1 MNEQPGLRGWLDGEA
16 LAPPPGS
23 GSSGGEDERARQV
36 WVFPCAPAAQ
46 PCRPD
51 RVTAAPAPFP
61 SEHEQ
66 AAHELDLA
74 TALVLGAPQAGRSLD
89 LLVNSRRIHPEGA
102 LVFGCLLAVTGRDDP
117 AQFWWQFAAGSGSP
131 TAAYLLHLHHLR
143 LGEPRDAAYWR
154 DQAERLAA
162 NPRSGERSCRATA
175 PLLPE
180 DVRHDILARC
190 HEGLHPR
197 LPAALE
203 AVVNRLTVT
212 ADDEDYGEIPQPR
225 SALADELA
233 SPRRAP

>member
-1 MNEQPGLRGWLDGEA
+1 MTWVYGLLDWMD
-16 LAPPPGS
+16 
-23 GSSGGEDERARQV
+23 GGADEGARRV
-36 WVFPCAPAAQ
+36 RVFPCAVAAA
-46 PCRPD
+46 PSLSD

-74 TALVLGAPQAGRSLD
+74 TALVLGAPQAGHSLD

-117 AQFWWQFAAGSGSP
+117 AQFWWQFAAGSGSA
-131 TAAYLLHLHHLR
+131 TAAYLLHLHHLH
-143 LGEPRDAAYWR
+143 LGETRDAGHWR
-154 DQAERLAA
+154 DQAELLAA
-162 NPRSGERSCRATA
+162 NPRRTRRSYRATA
-175 PLLPE
+175 PLLPD

-197 LPAALE
+197 LPVALE

-225 SALADELA
+225 SALVAELA
-233 SPRRAP
+233 APKRA

>member
-1 MNEQPGLRGWLDGEA
+1 MTEVYGLLGWMDGGA
-16 LAPPPGS
+16 
-23 GSSGGEDERARQV
+23 DEGARPV
-36 WVFPCAPAAQ
+36 RVFPCVLAAAPSLS
-46 PCRPD
+46 D
-51 RVTAAPAPFP
+51 RLTAAPAPFP

-89 LLVNSRRIHPEGA
+89 QLVNSHRIHPEGA
-102 LVFGCLLAVTGRDDP
+102 LVLGCLLAVTGRADP
-117 AQFWWQFAAGSGSP
+117 AQFWWQFAAGSGSS

-154 DQAERLAA
+154 DQAELLAA
-162 NPRSGERSCRATA
+162 NPRREQRTYRATE
-175 PLLPE
+175 PLLPD

-225 SALADELA
+225 SALAAELA
-233 SPRRAP
+233 TPGRA

>member
-1 MNEQPGLRGWLDGEA
+1 MTGAAYGRLLGWVDGGRHEGARHVTVVPCA
-16 LAPPPGS
+16 LAASPS
-23 GSSGGEDERARQV
+23 LS
-36 WVFPCAPAAQ
+36 
-46 PCRPD
+46 D

-89 LLVNSRRIHPEGA
+89 LLVNSHRIHPEGA

-117 AQFWWQFAAGSGSP
+117 AQFWWQFAAGSGSS

-162 NPRSGERSCRATA
+162 APRRKHRPLRATE
-175 PLLPE
+175 PLFPD

-190 HEGLHPR
+190 HEGLHPK
-197 LPAALE
+197 LPTALE
-203 AVVNRLTVT
+203 AAINRLTVT
-212 ADDEDYGEIPQPR
+212 SDDEDYGEIPQPR
-225 SALADELA
+225 SALVSELA
-233 SPRRAP
+233 APERA